1 MVINVPE
8 DVPTI
13 NAALVAASQGD
24 TIRVAAITCN
34 ESLVISGANS
44 NQIRIVGAGMGKTII
59 DGTGLPDGSIGINI
73 LDSSL
78 VTIENLSVRCFSGNG
93 IQIESNENIIH
104 KVEVSEN
111 GEQGIS
117 IESNGSRNMIMSS
130 VINGNTLNGI
140 LIMIGSISNYLISN
154 HVSNNLIEGMRIFGD
169 NNLVLKNTIQ
179 RNFEDGITTRAANNL
194 IILNL
199 ILNNLSGIQN
209 NENDFVFVNKIFR
222 NKNAGIESRSD
233 MNLYWVNHIRCNGET
248 GIRLRGGAQQR
259 VINNMIIN
267 SGNIGIE
274 IFEGIND
281 NLIDN
286 NCINN
291 NVNQGIQ
298 INPNSN
304 DNVIRSN
311 KLAGNTPDIANE
323 GMGTLFD
330 ANRCTTSDPPS
341 LCNEDNEIF
350 VKEGQS
356 IQTAIN
362 NVPSEG
368 FTIRVGKG
376 TFNEALTIN
385 NIGGNRDKIRIIG
398 AGRGKTIIDGMA
410 LPGETGIDIEARF
423 ITIENLTVQNF
434 ENRGILIDADDNILS
449 CVNVLDNQGAGIE
462 IDFGSERNLVIN
474 CNSCGN
480 TGDGI
485 VTNGNNNY
493 VISSKS
499 NKNGGN
505 GMRFRGDF
513 NLALNNFCEENN
525 NDGMD
530 FDNNGFIIG
539 NCALNNG
546 QFADGFFTGDN
557 NLILWNKAFGN
568 PEEGIR
574 TEDNNLIWGNRICNN
589 ETLGIFMLSSNRIRN
604 NTLKKNTGV
613 GVFSSGG
620 DVRNIIDNNTIVN
633 QTEAGI
639 LLNMNSQGNAVRSN
653 CLKGN
658 NPDIEDNGMNN
669 VIDENICKTSNQPGV
684 CEDC

>member
-8 DVPTI
+8 DEPTI
-13 NAALVAASQGD
+13 NAALVMASQGD

-34 ESLVISGANS
+34 ESIVISGANL
-44 NQIRIVGAGMGKTII
+44 NQIRIVGAGIGKTII

-78 VTIENLSVRCFSGNG
+78 VTIENLSVKCFSGTG

-104 KVEVSEN
+104 KVEVAKN
-111 GEQGIS
+111 GEEGVS
-117 IESNGSRNMIMSS
+117 IDSNGSRNMIMSS
-130 VINGNTLNGI
+130 VINGNTCNGI
-140 LIMIGSISNYLISN
+140 LIIDGSISNYV
-154 HVSNNLIEGMRIFGD
+154 VSNCVSSNLIEGIRIFGD
-169 NNLVLKNTIQ
+169 NNLVLKNTIKG
-179 RNFEDGITTRAANNL
+179 NLEEGITTRAANNL
-194 IILNL
+194 IINNL

-209 NENDFVFVNKIFR
+209 NENDFVFANKIFK
-222 NKNAGIESRSD
+222 NKNDGIENRSV
-233 MNLYWVNHIRCNGET
+233 MNLYWANDIRCNGDM
-248 GIRLRGGAQQR
+248 GIGLRGGAQHR
-259 VINNMIIN
+259 VINNTIIN

-274 IFEGIND
+274 IVECIND

-286 NCINN
+286 NCIKN

-304 DNVIRSN
+304 NNVIRSN

-330 ANRCTTSDPPS
+330 ANRCTTSDPPG

-356 IQTAIN
+356 IQTAID

-385 NIGGNRDKIRIIG
+385 NLGGNRDKIRIIG
-398 AGRGKTIIDGMA
+398 AGIGKTIIDGMD
-410 LPGETGIDIEARF
+410 LPGETGIDIEASF

-449 CVNVLDNQGAGIE
+449 CVNVLENQGAGIE

-480 TGDGI
+480 TGDGT

-539 NCALNNG
+539 NCALNSR
-546 QFADGFFTGDN
+546 FADGFFTVDS

-568 PEEGIR
+568 LEEGIR
-574 TEDNNLIWGNRICNN
+574 TEDNNLIWGNMINNN
-589 ETLGIFMLSSNRIRN
+589 ETRGIFAVFSNRIIN
-604 NTLKKNTGV
+604 NTLKKNAGV
-613 GVFSSGG
+613 GVLTSGG
-620 DVRNIIDNNTIVN
+620 DVLNIIDNNTIIN

-639 LLNMNSQGNAVRSN
+639 LLFMNSQGNAVRSN

-669 VIDENICKTSNQPGV
+669 VIDENICQTSNRPGV
-684 CEDC
+684 CEDS